1 MMNIVSKYPK
11 QQKISYSTKI
21 KYPIRQ
27 RCAIL
32 TINTFFII
40 LNCPHVDFLSYFM
53 CEIHREYPIKTY
65 KI

>member
-40 LNCPHVDFLSYFM
+40 LDCPHVDFFILFYV
-53 CEIHREYPIKTY
+53 
-65 KI
+65 

>member
-1 MMNIVSKYPK
+1 MIVVSKYPK

-21 KYPIRQ
+21 KYPKQQ

-32 TINTFFII
+32 TIKTFFII
-40 LNCPHVDFLSYFM
+40 LNCPHVSYFM
-53 CEIHREYPIKTY
+53 CEIHMEYFKTY